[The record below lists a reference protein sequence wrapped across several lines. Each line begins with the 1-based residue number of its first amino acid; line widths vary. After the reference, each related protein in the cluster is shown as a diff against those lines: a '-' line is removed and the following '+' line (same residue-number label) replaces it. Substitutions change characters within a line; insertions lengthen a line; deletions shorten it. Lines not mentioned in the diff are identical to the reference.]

1 MFSAKMILGSLAV
14 AVLSDLIAVKYYP
27 QGGSRLGW
35 TLNQAKGSLGKFRNV
50 THKFAELFCNNPDEC
65 KQATDEFFGIVSE
78 IPQDLM
84 ERIVEFVSKFSSASK
99 AESQDD
105 GAVQKNQ
112 DAAKKGA
119 VDFTK
124 GEVEVKGDEQK
135 AELIIK
141 SLKFS
146 SYDENN
152 LCDLKEGI
160 PPEEYD
166 VTVDEIADLTN
177 MPEKLKKT
185 IKRAKNFTGGNVLA
199 VNRLQFKAADG
210 NLVFGRVA
218 VIRRGKVLDMA
229 YSLHSVEYELM
240 PKQRQPDNAD
250 KLKQFSGSLDEG
262 NGDSVNEE
270 PAAFEGISMEL
281 REDFLAFFHKQAIKG
296 FVKHCDYVLKTMTHN
311 DDVVRALGVQNGDA
325 PGENS
330 GH

>member
-1 MFSAKMILGSLAV
+1 MFSLKMILGSLAV
-14 AVLSDLIAVKYYP
+14 AVISDLIAVKYYP

-35 TLNQAKGSLGKFRNV
+35 TFDQVKGSLVKFRNV
-50 THKFAELFCNNPDEC
+50 THRFAELFCNKPDEC
-65 KQATDEFFGIVSE
+65 KQATDEFFGIVSD

-84 ERIVEFVSKFSSASK
+84 VRILDFVGRFTSATK
-99 AESQDD
+99 ETQDD

-119 VDFTK
+119 VDFTN
-124 GEVEVKGDEQK
+124 GGVEVKGNEQK
-135 AELIIK
+135 AEMIIR
-141 SLKFS
+141 SLKFA

-177 MPEKLKKT
+177 MPDKLKKT

-210 NLVFGRVA
+210 NMVFGRVA

-250 KLKQFSGSLDEG
+250 KLKQFSGSLDQE
-262 NGDSVNEE
+262 NGDNANGKPE
-270 PAAFEGISMEL
+270 AFDGISMEL
-281 REDFLAFFHKQAIKG
+281 REDFLAFFHKQAITG
-296 FVKHCDYVLKTMTHN
+296 FVKHCDYVLKTITHG

-325 PGENS
+325 PGENN